1 MTDVYEKKL
10 DETIPET
17 VKNTA
22 EEYDKKVAEFTES
35 LKQIDDIDKLKEME
49 QDVIKEIDANSE
61 ETAKKKYKLPEQ
73 TTFRGTTYNRSKV
86 GGYVADLLDGQ
97 EVNWQMTLGLFD
109 IIDFWK
115 KVANDK
121 NNVSEIPYQLYDAT
135 LRFLG
140 QRTYKGYETI
150 RKVLVVSSIFSE
162 SRDEYLSDLSLTYFL
177 ANKHN
182 AILTR
187 MDEIE
192 AMTHPLTPKA

>member
-1 MTDVYEKKL
+1 
-10 DETIPET
+10 
-17 VKNTA
+17 
-22 EEYDKKVAEFTES
+22 
-35 LKQIDDIDKLKEME
+35 
-49 QDVIKEIDANSE
+49 
-61 ETAKKKYKLPEQ
+61 
-73 TTFRGTTYNRSKV
+73 
-86 GGYVADLLDGQ
+86 
-97 EVNWQMTLGLFD
+97 MTLGLFD

>member
-49 QDVIKEIDANSE
+49 QDVIKEIDANGE

-86 GGYVADLLDGQ
+86 GGYVGDLLDGQ